1 MLFRSVAAASAFVG
15 TSIFALSGLLL
26 QDPAVGVG
34 ELLRVEAVTM
44 VYDLALALVVVP
56 LTLALFAKVEP
67 DRVLAPR

>member
-1 MLFRSVAAASAFVG
+1 QWLPVAAASAFVG